1 VHAPLEV
8 TTRVTRSAVVVAAR
22 GRIDLSSEGPWR
34 DQIED
39 ACAEDSLK
47 ALIVVDLSQVTYLS
61 VGTAPLLLR
70 AHYHCLHRGRRLR
83 VAVPPG
89 PVLGTMQLTGVA
101 ETVALFRDL
110 DSALRPAVLSSW

>member
-1 VHAPLEV
+1 MG
-8 TTRVTRSAVVVAAR
+8 RV
-22 GRIDLSSEGPWR
+22 DLMSEGPWR

-39 ACAEDSLK
+39 ACVEESLK
-47 ALIVVDLSQVTYLS
+47 TLLVVDLSGVTYLS

-70 AHYHCLHRGRRLR
+70 AHHHCLHRGRRLR

-89 PVLGTMQLTGVA
+89 AVLGTLQITGVA
-101 ETVALFRDL
+101 EAVALFRDL

>member
-1 VHAPLEV
+1 M
-8 TTRVTRSAVVVAAR
+8 TRSAIVVSAM
-22 GRIDLSSEGPWR
+22 GRIDLLSEGPWR
-34 DQIED
+34 AQVED
-39 ACAEDSLK
+39 ACAEETLK
-47 ALIVVDLSQVTYLS
+47 TLVVLDLSRVTYLS

-89 PVLGTMQLTGVA
+89 PVLGTMQLTGLA
-101 ETVALFRDL
+101 DSLQLFRDV